1 VQHEHV
7 QGHGL
12 RARQGSVRASTRDE
26 RRRELW
32 TTRAQPWCVSASGSG
47 ESWRK
52 ALDAMPTRAWVL
64 GRRHFLYIHGFVFEL
79 LLLLASELSGCR
91 EARRARL
98 QVQLIQIAGG

>member
-1 VQHEHV
+1 
-7 QGHGL
+7 
-12 RARQGSVRASTRDE
+12 
-26 RRRELW
+26 
-32 TTRAQPWCVSASGSG
+32 
-47 ESWRK
+47 
-52 ALDAMPTRAWVL
+52 LDAMPTRAWVL